1 MTNPMKRL
9 LALLLAYTSVEA
21 KSIVTDDYLDKVAMI
36 ESNFNY
42 DAVGDKGKALGA
54 WQMHESSWRE
64 ACQRYARMD
73 AAGFTPWDDFSN
85 NHKKFAKD
93 PAVSRLVAKMYLQI
107 LETQMNKSNIKVTP
121 IALYMAYNMGF
132 QGAYNKAFNYKSF
145 WLDSKRQ
152 SILARANQILSR

>member
-73 AAGFTPWDDFSN
+73 AAGFTPWDDFMN

-93 PAVSRLVAKMYLQI
+93 PSVSRLVAKMYLQI
-107 LETQMNKSNIKVTP
+107 LETQMNKSKIKVTP

-132 QGAYNKAFNYKSF
+132 QGAYNKSFNYKSF

-152 SILARANQILSR
+152 SILARANTILSR